1 MFHKPNSSTLY
12 SKKDA
17 PLRKSDRRK
26 LRDRLLDTL
35 FIGEVTSSSSDWIS
49 NVESLIDDAFVGSG
63 DVLCRKLKLTGSGE
77 HVTLF
82 LRTASENNVT
92 NNRTTLPS
100 EVPNNL
106 DDLMNAFPTAWPY
119 CQTTQPLLLEYEDAD
134 RKIHL
139 VPLIPLLSAI
149 PPPPSSPSLIECDN
163 STHTHEHTPP
173 GDTNNRK
180 YRIPSITIH
189 AAVSKFLCRG
199 ADLMK
204 SVIRSF
210 PPPWELRQSKGVVC
224 ITAFGNPQVLAV
236 GFIEKSLLREY
247 CYKKHEDWRSVAC
260 NLVGP
265 EKKGVGVTIVSCYG
279 DDLWKSSQPVK
290 VLPDSGVVN
299 PLGGGRYDDGDYG
312 NVGFQN
318 GCVVCPLTTIISE
331 EDIGIDKGDDMNKI
345 DDACDAQV
353 TADAVGIEQLN
364 ISEQIEEAEKKTSP
378 ADSQHKATSEIDHDV
393 ILEAAFYTS
402 LIQLLVSKT
411 PLPMPVST
419 YSGKHL
425 MAAVPI
431 SGPRLDIKQTSF
443 KKIGPFL
450 LEMESR
456 GVIKLG
462 SSKDKKDRCAFLVG
476 IEKQHPDL
484 VAFKRQWK
492 KDKEESGLDP
502 TTGND
507 KRKLAV
513 VDLFVVPRHISD
525 KMQLAQEEVKAMNA
539 KTEERKGTGF
549 LTKTECRAIIDGYI
563 ESEGLVDPQNK
574 GKILVNG
581 PICDALYRPSKKNK
595 ASTEDASYPTS
606 VTRKELIDLWMSKMD
621 AGHAIVE
628 MPGSRILNLAK
639 GEPKP
644 VDIEVE
650 FRQGNKKKFLTRIRG
665 MEEYGIDA
673 ELLSND
679 VSQRFACSSSV
690 ETNPV
695 GRAALKKGRA
705 ELVFQGMFFLSSK
718 LYNR

>member
-1 MFHKPNSSTLY
+1 M
-12 SKKDA
+12 
-17 PLRKSDRRK
+17 
-26 LRDRLLDTL
+26 
-35 FIGEVTSSSSDWIS
+35 
-49 NVESLIDDAFVGSG
+49 
-63 DVLCRKLKLTGSGE
+63 LCRKLKLLGSGE

-82 LRTASENNVT
+82 LRTTNEKKLT
-92 NNRTTLPS
+92 NNRTTLPL

-106 DDLMNAFPTAWPY
+106 DDLMNAFPTTWPY

-134 RKIHL
+134 RKIYL
-139 VPLIPLLSAI
+139 VPLLPLLSAI
-149 PPPPSSPSLIECDN
+149 PPPQSSPALIECDN
-163 STHTHEHTPP
+163 STRTPSH
-173 GDTNNRK
+173 DTNNKK

-204 SVIRSF
+204 SGIRSF
-210 PPPWELRQSKGVVC
+210 PPPWELRQSKGVVS
-224 ITAFGNPQVLAV
+224 ITVFGNPQVLAV
-236 GFIEKSLLREY
+236 GFIENSLLREY
-247 CYKKHEDWRSVAC
+247 CYKKQDDWRSVAC

-265 EKKGVGVTIVSCYG
+265 DKKGVGVNIVSCYG

-290 VLPDSGVVN
+290 VPDLGVVN
-299 PLGGGRYDDGDYG
+299 TLGGGRYDDGDFG

-318 GCVVCPLTTIISE
+318 GCVVCPLATIRE
-331 EDIGIDKGDDMNKI
+331 EDIRSDEGDDVTEI
-345 DDACDAQV
+345 DDSCDAQV
-353 TADAVGIEQLN
+353 KEGVVVIEQLN
-364 ISEQIEEAEKKTSP
+364 ISEQSEAVDEAP
-378 ADSQHKATSEIDHDV
+378 PIDSQHKAASEIDHDV

-411 PLPMPVST
+411 TLPMPVST
-419 YSGKHL
+419 YSAKHL
-425 MAAVPI
+425 MAAVPE
-431 SGPRLDIKQTSF
+431 SGPRLDMKQTTY

-450 LEMESR
+450 LEMESQ

-476 IEKQHPDL
+476 IDKQHPEL

-492 KDKEESGLDP
+492 KDAEESGHDP

-507 KRKLAV
+507 QKRKLAV

-525 KMQLAQEEVKAMNA
+525 RMQLAQEEVKAMNA
-539 KTEERKGTGF
+539 KTQERRGTGF

-563 ESEGLVDPQNK
+563 ESEGLVDPKNK

-581 PICDALYRPSKKNK
+581 PLCDALYRPSKKNK
-595 ASTEDASYPTS
+595 TSTEDTSYPTS
-606 VTRKELIDLWMSKMD
+606 VTRKDLIDLWMSKMD

-650 FRQGNKKKFLTRIRG
+650 FRQGNKRKFLTRIRG
-665 MEEYGIDA
+665 MEEYSVDA

-705 ELVFQGMFFLSSK
+705 ELVFQGIFSLFEIVS
-718 LYNR
+718 